1 MVVGKIFG
9 AVGIS
14 LLVLASGVNART
26 APEAGPPPAIER
38 LLACE
43 GQKDAAQRLQCF
55 DRETAAVRQSL
66 AKRDL
71 VVVDRA
77 RASQARRGLFGF
89 SVPSFGG
96 LFGGDDK
103 DAIRQIESAVA
114 RASRNAEGGW
124 TVRLADGSTWTQTDD
139 NPIALEPRSGDKVVV
154 RRAALGSFTMSV
166 SRQPGVKVRRIG

>member
-1 MVVGKIFG
+1 
-9 AVGIS
+9 
-14 LLVLASGVNART
+14 
-26 APEAGPPPAIER
+26 
-38 LLACE
+38 
-43 GQKDAAQRLQCF
+43 
-55 DRETAAVRQSL
+55 
-66 AKRDL
+66 

-77 RASQARRGLFGF
+77 RANQARRGLFGF

-96 LFGGDDK
+96 LFGGDDQ
-103 DAIRQIESAVA
+103 DAIKQIESAVT

-166 SRQPGVKVRRIG
+166 NRQPGVKVRRIG

>member
-1 MVVGKIFG
+1 MVVSRILG
-9 AVGIS
+9 AGAIG
-14 LLVLASGVNART
+14 LLVLASPVHART
-26 APEAGPPPAIER
+26 APQAGTPQQIER

-55 DRETAAVRQSL
+55 DRETAAIRQSL

-77 RASQARRGLFGF
+77 RANQARRGLFGF

-96 LFGGDDK
+96 LFGGDDQ
-103 DAIRQIESAVA
+103 DAIRQIESAVT

-166 SRQPGVKVRRIG
+166 NRQPGVKVRRIG